1 MSQLV
6 FDKIVLRYYK
16 PLGTLLLL
24 AGCTVGS
31 HAATYKIEPDNS
43 NVRFAI
49 DHLKTSATTGG
60 FYNVTGILQY
70 DPSVRTGDI
79 SLIIPIKSLNT
90 GNKIFNLKLMGPDF
104 FNIEQ
109 YPLARFESTKWYFSS
124 DKENPSVTR
133 VDGKLTLNGQTH
145 PISLLATK
153 FNCYLSSLP
162 NKNICRGNFTAT
174 IDRTQWNIKKYVLF
188 GMTKN
193 LTLNI
198 QVEAAKQ

>member
-1 MSQLV
+1 M
-6 FDKIVLRYYK
+6 
-16 PLGTLLLL
+16 
-24 AGCTVGS
+24 
-31 HAATYKIEPDNS
+31 
-43 NVRFAI
+43 
-49 DHLKTSATTGG
+49 
-60 FYNVTGILQY
+60 TGILQY
-70 DPSVRTGDI
+70 DPSAKTGDI

-104 FNIEQ
+104 FNMEQ
-109 YPLARFESTKWYFSS
+109 YPLARFESTKWHFTS
-124 DKENPSVTR
+124 DKDNPKVTR

-153 FNCYLSSLP
+153 FNCYLSSPL
-162 NKNICRGNFTAT
+162 NRTVCGGNFTAT

>member
-1 MSQLV
+1 MRQLV
-6 FDKIVLRYYK
+6 FDKVLLYSCK

-24 AGCTVGS
+24 AGFTVS
-31 HAATYKIEPDNS
+31 SFAATYKIEPDTS
-43 NVRFAI
+43 NVRFALN
-49 DHLKTSATTGG
+49 HFKTSAATGG

-70 DPSVRTGDI
+70 DPSAKTGDI

-90 GNKIFNLKLMGPDF
+90 GNKSFTLKLMGPDF
-104 FNIEQ
+104 FNMEQ
-109 YPLARFESTKWYFSS
+109 YPLAHFESSKWHFTS
-124 DKENPSVTR
+124 DKENPKVTR

-153 FNCYLSSLP
+153 FNCYLSSPL
-162 NKNICRGNFTAT
+162 KNTVCGGNFTAT

-198 QVEAAKQ
+198 QVEASKQ

>member
-1 MSQLV
+1 MSQFL
-6 FDKIVLRYYK
+6 FDPAVLRYCQL
-16 PLGTLLLL
+16 LGTLLLL
-24 AGCTVGS
+24 ASCMASS
-31 HAATYKIEPDNS
+31 HAATYKIEPDHS

-60 FYNVTGILQY
+60 FYNVTGLLQY
-70 DPSVRTGDI
+70 DPSAKTGDI

-90 GNKIFNLKLMGPDF
+90 GNKVFNLKLMGPDF
-104 FNIEQ
+104 FNMEQ
-109 YPLARFESTKWYFSS
+109 FPLAHFESTKWHFTS
-124 DKENPSVTR
+124 DKENPTVTR

-153 FNCYLSSLP
+153 FNCYLSSPLK
-162 NKNICRGNFTAT
+162 KNVCGGNFTAT

>member
-6 FDKIVLRYYK
+6 FDKVLLHYCK
-16 PLGTLLLL
+16 PLATLLLL
-24 AGCTVGS
+24 VGFTVS
-31 HAATYKIEPDNS
+31 SFAATYKIEPDTS

-49 DHLKTSATTGG
+49 DHLKTSAATGG

-70 DPSVRTGDI
+70 DPSAKTGDI

-90 GNKIFNLKLMGPDF
+90 GNKSFTLKLMGPDF
-104 FNIEQ
+104 FNMEQ
-109 YPLARFESTKWYFSS
+109 YPLAHFESSKWHFTS
-124 DKENPSVTR
+124 DKENPKVTR

-153 FNCYLSSLP
+153 FNCYLSSPL
-162 NKNICRGNFTAT
+162 KNTVCGGNFTAT

-198 QVEAAKQ
+198 QVEASKQ

>member
-1 MSQLV
+1 MSQFL
-6 FDKIVLRYYK
+6 FDPAVSRYCQ
-16 PLGTLLLL
+16 PLGVLLLL
-24 AGCTVGS
+24 ANCMASS

-49 DHLKTSATTGG
+49 DHFKTSATTGG

-70 DPSVRTGDI
+70 DPSAKTGDI

-90 GNKIFNLKLMGPDF
+90 GNKSFTLKLMGPDF
-104 FNIEQ
+104 FNMQ
-109 YPLARFESTKWYFSS
+109 KFPLAHFESTKWHFTS
-124 DKENPSVTR
+124 DKENPKVTR

-153 FNCYLSSLP
+153 FDCYLSSPL
-162 NKNICRGNFTAT
+162 KNTVCGGNFTAT

-188 GMTKN
+188 GMTRN

>member
-6 FDKIVLRYYK
+6 FDKVVLRYYK
-16 PLGTLLLL
+16 RLGILLLL
-24 AGCTVGS
+24 AGCTVIS
-31 HAATYKIEPDNS
+31 YAATYKIEPDHS

-70 DPSVRTGDI
+70 DPSAKTGDI

-90 GNKIFNLKLMGPDF
+90 GNKVFNLKLMGPDF
-104 FNIEQ
+104 FNMDQ
-109 YPLARFESTKWYFSS
+109 FPLARFESTKWYFNS
-124 DKENPSVTR
+124 DKDNPKVTR

-153 FNCYLSSLP
+153 FNCYLSSPL
-162 NKNICRGNFTAT
+162 NRTVCGGSFTAT

>member
-6 FDKIVLRYYK
+6 FDKAVLRYCQ

-24 AGCTVGS
+24 TGFTVS
-31 HAATYKIEPDNS
+31 SFAATYKIEPDNS

-70 DPSVRTGDI
+70 DPSAKTGDI

-90 GNKIFNLKLMGPDF
+90 GNKVFNLKLMGPDF
-104 FNIEQ
+104 FNMEQ
-109 YPLARFESTKWYFSS
+109 FPLAHFESTKWHFTS
-124 DKENPSVTR
+124 DKENPKVTR

-153 FNCYLSSLP
+153 FNCYLSSPL
-162 NKNICRGNFTAT
+162 KNTVCGGNFTAT

>member
-6 FDKIVLRYYK
+6 FDKVVLHYYK
-16 PLGTLLLL
+16 RLGTLLLL
-24 AGCTVGS
+24 AGCTVIS
-31 HAATYKIEPDNS
+31 HAATYKIEPDHS

-70 DPSVRTGDI
+70 DPSAKTGDI

-90 GNKIFNLKLMGPDF
+90 GNKVFNLKLMGPDF
-104 FNIEQ
+104 FNMEQ
-109 YPLARFESTKWYFSS
+109 FPLARFESTTWHFSS
-124 DKENPSVTR
+124 DKENPKVTR

-145 PISLLATK
+145 PISLMATK
-153 FNCYLSSLP
+153 FNCYLSSPL
-162 NKNICRGNFTAT
+162 NRTVCGGNFTTT

>member
-1 MSQLV
+1 MSQFL
-6 FDKIVLRYYK
+6 FDLAVLRYCT
-16 PLGTLLLL
+16 PLGTLLFLI
-24 AGCTVGS
+24 GFTVSS
-31 HAATYKIEPDNS
+31 HAATYKIEPDTS

-70 DPSVRTGDI
+70 DPSAKTGDI
-79 SLIIPIKSLNT
+79 SLIIPIKSLT
-90 GNKIFNLKLMGPDF
+90 TANKGFTLKLMGPDF
-104 FNIEQ
+104 FNMEQ
-109 YPLARFESTKWYFSS
+109 FPLAHFESTKWHFTS
-124 DKENPSVTR
+124 DKENPKVTR

-153 FNCYLSSLP
+153 FNCYLSSPL
-162 NKNICRGNFTAT
+162 NRTVCGGSFTAT

>member
-6 FDKIVLRYYK
+6 FDKVLLHYYK

-24 AGCTVGS
+24 VGFTIS
-31 HAATYKIEPDNS
+31 SFAATYKIEPDTS

-70 DPSVRTGDI
+70 DPSAKTGDI

-90 GNKIFNLKLMGPDF
+90 GNKVFNLKLMGPDF
-104 FNIEQ
+104 FNMDQ
-109 YPLARFESTKWYFSS
+109 FPLARFESTTWHFSS
-124 DKENPSVTR
+124 DKDNPKVTR
-133 VDGKLTLNGQTH
+133 VDGKLTLNGQTR

-153 FNCYLSSLP
+153 FNCYLSSPL
-162 NKNICRGNFTAT
+162 NRTVCGGNFTAT

>member
-1 MSQLV
+1 MSQFL
-6 FDKIVLRYYK
+6 FDLAVLRYCQ
-16 PLGTLLLL
+16 PLVTLLLL
-24 AGCTVGS
+24 IGFTVSS
-31 HAATYKIEPDNS
+31 HAATYKIEPDTS

-70 DPSVRTGDI
+70 DPSAKTGDI
-79 SLIIPIKSLNT
+79 SLIIPIKSLT
-90 GNKIFNLKLMGPDF
+90 TANKGFTLKLMGPDF
-104 FNIEQ
+104 FNMEQ
-109 YPLARFESTKWYFSS
+109 FPLAHFESTKWHFTS
-124 DKENPSVTR
+124 DKENPKVTR

-153 FNCYLSSLP
+153 FNCYLSSPL
-162 NKNICRGNFTAT
+162 NRTVCGGSFTAT

>member
-6 FDKIVLRYYK
+6 FDKVVLRYYK
-16 PLGTLLLL
+16 RLGTLLLL
-24 AGCTVGS
+24 VGCTVS
-31 HAATYKIEPDNS
+31 SQAATYRIEPDHS

-70 DPSVRTGDI
+70 DPSAKTGDI

-90 GNKIFNLKLMGPDF
+90 GNKVFNLKLMGPDF
-104 FNIEQ
+104 FNMEQ
-109 YPLARFESTKWYFSS
+109 YPLARFESSKWHFSS
-124 DKENPSVTR
+124 DKDNPKVTR

-153 FNCYLSSLP
+153 FNCYLSSPL
-162 NKNICRGNFTAT
+162 NRTVCGGNFTAT